1 MDTKYEPLAEY
12 LRSVPLATDE
22 VTLTFADLEGILGF
36 RLPKSATDYRQ
47 WWENPSE
54 PDGRSQ
60 ASAWSAA
67 GFKVDS
73 VHQVSTGGWVRFR
86 RL

>member
-1 MDTKYEPLAEY
+1 MDTKYEPLTEY
-12 LRSVPLATDE
+12 LRSVNPGTHE
-22 VTLTFADLEGILGF
+22 ITLTFGDLKDILGF
-36 RLPKSATDYRQ
+36 HLPKSATDYRQ
-47 WWENPSE
+47 WWENPTK

-60 ASAWSAA
+60 ASAWIKA

-73 VHQVSTGGWVRFR
+73 VHQANPGGWVRFR